1 MPVDSNVETKVRPS
15 EEAKS
20 GKRLSADE
28 INPFSEQVSRILV
41 GAVDLHC
48 HSGPSVMPRNVNH
61 IEEMHDAAANG
72 LRAVLV
78 KDHYYSA
85 TPITE
90 LLNQHYHHLPVRLFS
105 GVPLNNTT
113 GGFNLY
119 AVDHGIKLGAKLVW
133 MPTFSAANHIGHGD
147 KKNFP
152 KTIKPMLEPT
162 PLTVL
167 DDGGKLIDD
176 VLPILDMIA
185 EHDVILSGG
194 HLNIREIFPL
204 FEEAKRRGVKRLLCN
219 HPTFLIDASHE
230 DIGQLAS
237 MGAYVEHSICMF
249 IPEAFKH
256 FEPEELDRLIQ
267 AAGVDKTIL
276 GSDLGQEG
284 NCWPVKG
291 FRNVICECLALG
303 YRESDIKK
311 MIGDNPAKLLGLD
324 DD

>member
-1 MPVDSNVETKVRPS
+1 MTDDSSVDTAVRPD
-15 EEAKS
+15 A
-20 GKRLSADE
+20 GDDAGAPPADGS

-41 GAVDLHC
+41 GAIDLHC
-48 HSGPSVMPRNVNH
+48 HSGPSVMPRNINH

-72 LRAVLV
+72 LRAVLI

-85 TPITE
+85 APITE
-90 LLNQHYHHLPVRLFS
+90 LLNEHYHHLPVKLFS
-105 GVPLNNTT
+105 GVPLNNTV
-113 GGFNLY
+113 GGFNPY
-119 AVDHGIKLGAKLVW
+119 AVDHGLNLGARLVW

-152 KTIKPMLEPT
+152 KTIMPLRDPT

-167 DDGGKLIDD
+167 DDDGKLIDD
-176 VLPILDMIA
+176 VMPILDIIA
-185 EHDVILSGG
+185 EHDAILSGG
-194 HLNIREIFPL
+194 HLNIREIMPL

-219 HPTFLIDASHE
+219 HPTFLIDASLE
-230 DIGQLAS
+230 QIAELAA

-256 FEPEELDRLIQ
+256 FEPDELDKLIK

-291 FRNVICECLALG
+291 FRNVICVCLDLG
-303 YRESDIKK
+303 YSEADIKA
-311 MIGDNPAKLLGLD
+311 MIGGNPAKLLGLD
-324 DD
+324 PA

>member
-1 MPVDSNVETKVRPS
+1 MPDDADVKTAGAPS
-15 EEAKS
+15 A
-20 GKRLSADE
+20 AE
-28 INPFSEQVSRILV
+28 INPFSEQVNRILH
-41 GAVDLHC
+41 GAIDLHC
-48 HSGPSVMPRNVNH
+48 HSGPSVMPRNINH

-90 LLNQHYHHLPVRLFS
+90 LLNEHYHHLPVRMVS
-105 GVPLNNTT
+105 GVPLNNTS
-113 GGFNLY
+113 GGFNIY
-119 AVDHGIKLGAKLVW
+119 AVDHGLALGAKLVW
-133 MPTFSAANHIGHGD
+133 MPTFSARNHIGHGE

-152 KTIKPMLEPT
+152 KTSMPLMDPT

-167 DDGGKLIDD
+167 KDDGGLIDD
-176 VLPILDMIA
+176 VLPILDKIA

-194 HLNIREIFPL
+194 HLHISEIFPL

-219 HPTFLIDASHE
+219 HPTFLIDATHE
-230 DIGQLAS
+230 DIAQLAR

-249 IPEAFKH
+249 IPEAFT
-256 FEPEELDRLIQ
+256 FYGPDELDGLIK
-267 AAGVDKTIL
+267 AAGVENTIL

-291 FRNVICECLALG
+291 FRNVICLCLSLG
-303 YRESDIKK
+303 YGEADIKT
-311 MIGDNPAKLLGLD
+311 MIGGNPAKLLGLD
-324 DD
+324 PTG